1 MKRRWLLL
9 GFTAIVLLF
18 GLGWSHD
25 LWGLWGT
32 WQGDGS
38 LDVLGDSPLDGAV
51 TLVFSPNGT
60 GSGSSAAGEAKFTY
74 SVYHRDRLFLE
85 VAEGL
90 SHGISYSLEGDK
102 LILIIDQREIIY
114 TRQKP

>member
-51 TLVFSPNGT
+51 VLKFSPDGT
-60 GSGSSAAGEAKFTY
+60 GNGSSPQGEAAFTY
-74 SVYHRDRLFLE
+74 SVYQRDLLLLE
-85 VAEGL
+85 VEDGL
-90 SHGISYSLEGDK
+90 TYGIEYSLDGGMLSLAVD
-102 LILIIDQREIIY
+102 DTAVIY
-114 TRQKP
+114 TKQ